1 MRISA
6 AATDANPRVVELIE
20 TSKLGVYEYGTSFE
34 NPVPVPEILLGQDS
48 VWRERAHDPQ
58 PRGVPYWFGRLN
70 ERSRLDGPNEFVEI
84 AYPKGYSLESIL
96 ANVSGERAAELK
108 QRLLPVFI
116 DFVRIDP
123 GENAPNARLNAARK
137 LLPELENSA
146 HPYVRHENREYEIST
161 RGNLLAPPE
170 TNDGL
175 DMITRALRPNEPI
188 SMLKQG
194 GVGTGVQ
201 FERRLP
207 TSWILNEGVLVSR
220 GNKLAAGL
228 ILRIFQLQDA
238 TEDRLWRSMDDDLE
252 TRKNMILQISKVQ
265 HAVQDFDN
273 LPRKVFGVSYERG
286 STQQRAKVHLQNIG
300 SAFRPGE
307 SLTNLVGE
315 DYVLNSEA
323 FSTLRT
329 GNVAT
334 FQPYE
339 ARPRAGSN
347 GWQKN
352 KINTHEFLNGTPWL
366 PLQSQTRG
374 MM

>member
-1 MRISA
+1 MGM
-6 AATDANPRVVELIE
+6 DL
-20 TSKLGVYEYGTSFE
+20 
-34 NPVPVPEILLGQDS
+34 
-48 VWRERAHDPQ
+48 
-58 PRGVPYWFGRLN
+58 
-70 ERSRLDGPNEFVEI
+70 
-84 AYPKGYSLESIL
+84 
-96 ANVSGERAAELK
+96 
-108 QRLLPVFI
+108 
-116 DFVRIDP
+116 
-123 GENAPNARLNAARK
+123 
-137 LLPELENSA
+137 
-146 HPYVRHENREYEIST
+146 
-161 RGNLLAPPE
+161 
-170 TNDGL
+170 
-175 DMITRALRPNEPI
+175 ITRALHQTNRFQC
-188 SMLKQG
+188 S
-194 GVGTGVQ
+194 
-201 FERRLP
+201 RRGNRNRFGICKKALH
-207 TSWILNEGVLVSR
+207 ILELNDGVLVAR
-220 GNKLAAGL
+220 GTSSPAGL

-252 TRKNMILQISKVQ
+252 TRKNMILQISEVQ
-265 HAVQDFDN
+265 HAVDDFDK

-339 ARPRAGSN
+339 SRPRAGSN
-347 GWQKN
+347 GWQRN

-366 PLQSQTRG
+366 PLESQNRG